1 MRGLV
6 AWPTCI
12 EWLAM
17 TWKPDRTHRPP
28 PPAPAG
34 IDCVAEGIIAIRQMH
49 GLANGSSDLF
59 VVVGCRPVDE
69 SQVVV
74 AQEAELVGAKWMPL
88 EEYRNIEFM
97 RRRALYAKLVD
108 R

>member
-1 MRGLV
+1 
-6 AWPTCI
+6 
-12 EWLAM
+12 M